1 MTFGLH
7 FVSSDSIED
16 IFAEVI
22 MSEAPSDS
30 RCTYYADYLTVNYI
44 TQESKFPP
52 NLWAEPPSN
61 VRRTTNG
68 AGLFH
73 SHFNAQFYFVILP
86 YMPTW
91 SVIIVDVPNC
101 EHVHSFTCLFLNDY
115 YLLKCNKLKVFNRS
129 CSKFTSPW

>member
-1 MTFGLH
+1 MLDEQQMGLDC
-7 FVSSDSIED
+7 FIP
-16 IFAEVI
+16 I
-22 MSEAPSDS
+22 
-30 RCTYYADYLTVNYI
+30 LT
-44 TQESKFPP
+44 
-52 NLWAEPPSN
+52 
-61 VRRTTNG
+61 
-68 AGLFH
+68 H
-73 SHFNAQFYFVILP
+73 SFIFVILP